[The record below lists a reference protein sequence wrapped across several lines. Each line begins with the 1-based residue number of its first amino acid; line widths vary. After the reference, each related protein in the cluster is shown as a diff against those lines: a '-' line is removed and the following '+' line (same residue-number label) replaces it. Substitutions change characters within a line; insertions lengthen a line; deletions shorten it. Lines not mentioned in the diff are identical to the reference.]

1 MRENMNV
8 NEQFSE
14 MKRGVI
20 ELISE
25 AELKAKLSLGRPLRV
40 KFGADPS
47 APDLTLGH
55 CVQLRALRK
64 MQELGHQVVFI
75 IGDFTA
81 MIGDPSGRSVTRPQL
96 SREQVRDNA
105 ETYVSQAGKVLDM
118 SKAEVKFNS
127 EWLDKLTPYE
137 MIKLAGKFTVAQLLE
152 REDFAKRFK
161 EQAPIG
167 IHELFYPLMQ
177 GYDSYA
183 VEADIEFGGTD
194 QTFNLMMGREVQGL
208 YGMKEQVVITRPLIP
223 GTDGTKKMSKS
234 LGNYIA
240 VLDAPQEMFGKVMSL
255 PDHLIAMYFE
265 YLTDLPMSE
274 IDEMAKAMKSGELN
288 PRNVKDKLAQ
298 EIVTTMYDAEVGRG
312 VSEEFRR
319 TFSGRTQTLDDFRS
333 AAEDIELAAEIIGTS
348 VSLAKLMQ
356 EAGMTSSSGEA
367 RRLIQQGA
375 VYINNDKITDPQALI
390 IPVVNMIIRAGKR
403 RIINIISK

>member
-1 MRENMNV
+1 
-8 NEQFSE
+8 
-14 MKRGVI
+14 
-20 ELISE
+20 
-25 AELKAKLSLGRPLRV
+25 
-40 KFGADPS
+40 
-47 APDLTLGH
+47 
-55 CVQLRALRK
+55 
-64 MQELGHQVVFI
+64 
-75 IGDFTA
+75 
-81 MIGDPSGRSVTRPQL
+81 
-96 SREQVRDNA
+96 
-105 ETYVSQAGKVLDM
+105 
-118 SKAEVKFNS
+118 
-127 EWLDKLTPYE
+127 
-137 MIKLAGKFTVAQLLE
+137 
-152 REDFAKRFK
+152 
-161 EQAPIG
+161 
-167 IHELFYPLMQ
+167 MQ

-298 EIVTTMYDAEVGRG
+298 EIVTTMYDAGVGRG

-319 TFSGRTQTLDDFRS
+319 TFSGRTQTLDDFRA
-333 AAEDIELAAEIIGTS
+333 AAEDIALAAEIIGTS
-348 VSLAKLMQ
+348 VSLAIDPT
-356 EAGMTSSSGEA
+356 GSS
-367 RRLIQQGA
+367 I
-375 VYINNDKITDPQALI
+375 YK
-390 IPVVNMIIRAGKR
+390 
-403 RIINIISK
+403 